1 MLFMIRSNASR
12 AKMSLKGLALLL
24 VKHSMA
30 WAMASM
36 PVAAAILR
44 GSLRIISASSTT

>member
-1 MLFMIRSNASR
+1 
-12 AKMSLKGLALLL
+12 MSLKGLALLL

-36 PVAAAILR
+36 PVAAAIFR
-44 GSLRIISASSTT
+44 GRFLIIIASKMT